1 MLSHL
6 NDVVGVGGGEV
17 ADVGGGEGARG
28 GALGQAGKGAG
39 AAEESPESHLA
50 LAFLLPRLSLSLVM
64 VMDLGGE
71 AEAEVGEYLSR
82 HPSPFRCVA
91 PVLRSVLLPLSLN
104 AVFGTL
110 ASRHAKQSST

>member
-6 NDVVGVGGGEV
+6 NGVVGVGGGEV

-50 LAFLLPRLSLSLVM
+50 LAFLLSLVM

-91 PVLRSVLLPLSLN
+91 PVLRSVLLPLSLK